1 MKRVFIKLIPSPLL
15 LMILFSSI
23 PLFGLNSPV
32 SLKVC
37 AFQTVLDPSEYADF
51 TTYTESLAQ
60 LVYDHP
66 GQDLYV
72 FPEYTSAV
80 AFTSFLT
87 PPGRID
93 PVFLAE
99 NLKNWNRRIQ
109 AFWEELASETGSYI
123 LAGTTLA
130 VEKGRLY
137 NRAWVFSPPGLFHTQ
152 DKAFLGDPEI
162 LLGLTPGSQEL
173 IKPFRIN
180 GIEIALTVCR
190 DTYNPVWNSQFEN
203 IDLWI
208 DIKGNELAY
217 TREYFDQALPARL
230 REYPGNPLGLTLCV
244 TGPWLDFTFSGI
256 SSLIRGDQTLLETES
271 PYKAGVLVFTVFP
284 GGGTEE

>member
-1 MKRVFIKLIPSPLL
+1 MKRALLKLFFSILL
-15 LMILFSSI
+15 LSI
-23 PLFGLNSPV
+23 FGGSGLFGLNNPD

-37 AFQTVLDPSEYADF
+37 AFQTVLDPSVYSDF
-51 TTYTESLAQ
+51 TAYTASLAE
-60 LVYDHP
+60 LVHAHP

-87 PPGRID
+87 PPGTID

-99 NLKNWNRRIQ
+99 NLDSWNRHVR
-109 AFWEELASETGSYI
+109 AFWENLAAETSSYI
-123 LAGTTLA
+123 LAGTTLT
-130 VEKGRLY
+130 VKKGKLY
-137 NRAWVFSPPGLFHTQ
+137 NRAWVFSPEGLFHTQ

-162 LLGLTPGSQEL
+162 LLGLTPGRQDQIMPFQ
-173 IKPFRIN
+173 IK
-180 GIEIALTVCR
+180 GIEIALTICR
-190 DTYNPVWNSQFEN
+190 DTYNPVWNRQFSD

-230 REYPGNPLGLTLCV
+230 REYPGTPLGLTLCV

-256 SSLIRGDQTLLETES
+256 SSLIRRDQTILETEF
-271 PYKAGVLVFTVFP
+271 PEKAGVLLFTVSKDK
-284 GGGTEE
+284 